1 MFSKTFGY
9 AIRALA
15 YLTQHHK
22 DGKKIGLTE
31 LSHALDMPQH
41 FLGKI
46 LQDLVRHGIIDSTK
60 GPSGGFFANDRTAET
75 HLVDVLKIT
84 DGNLVFESCA
94 LGIKRCNAKNPCSLH
109 EEFAACRNGMLLSI
123 SRKTIGMLAQSA
135 EEGKTFLV
143 R

>member
-15 YLTQHHK
+15 YINIHGT
-22 DGKKIGLTE
+22 DEKKVGLMDM
-31 LSHALDMPQH
+31 SHALDMPQH

-46 LQDLVRHGIIDSTK
+46 LQDLVRHGIVDSAK
-60 GPSGGFFANDRTAET
+60 GPSGGFYANDTTAGT
-75 HLVDVLKIT
+75 HLIDVLKIT
-84 DGNLVFESCA
+84 DGNHVFESCS

-109 EEFAACRNGMLLSI
+109 EEFASCRNNMLSAI
-123 SRKTIGMLAQSA
+123 SAKTIGMLADDA
-135 EEGKTFLV
+135 IAGRTFLV

>member
-15 YLTQHHK
+15 YINIHGA
-22 DGKKIGLTE
+22 DEKKVGLMD
-31 LSHALDMPQH
+31 LSQALDMPHH

-46 LQDLVRHGIIDSTK
+46 LQDLVRHGIIDSAK
-60 GPSGGFFANDRTAET
+60 GPSGGFHTNETTAGT
-75 HLVDVLKIT
+75 HLIDVLKIT
-84 DGNLVFESCA
+84 DGNHVLESCA
-94 LGIKRCNAKNPCSLH
+94 LGIRRCNAQNPCSLH
-109 EEFAACRNGMLLSI
+109 DDFAACRNGMLQSI
-123 SRKTIGMLAQSA
+123 SRKTIGMLAESA